1 MCDFYSAIGRQIGQ
15 LPEIYHDQTN
25 SHSGMIEKCG
35 WRVNQPNAKTLI
47 FEFECKEEILLSDCD
62 LFEKASSLIR
72 NFGECPES
80 LVKKFVA
87 QAVKIRAFLKEEKGG
102 EFFTDWEKWG
112 DVLAKCSKLP
122 ENVTFPKEC
131 GYLDLNGLKEL
142 PENVTFPKECGSL
155 YLNDLKELPENVTF
169 PKECGSLYLNGLKEL
184 PENVTFPEKIGG
196 YLDLND
202 LKELPENVTFPK
214 ECGSLYL
221 NGLKELPENV
231 TFPKECGSLYL
242 NGDLKYKMKSCKP
255 AKKTK

>member
-142 PENVTFPKECGSL
+142 PENVTFP
-155 YLNDLKELPENVTF
+155 
-169 PKECGSLYLNGLKEL
+169 
-184 PENVTFPEKIGG
+184 EKIGG

-202 LKELPENVTFPK
+202 
-214 ECGSLYL
+214 
-221 NGLKELPENV
+221 LKELPENV